1 MCSLPGDCARGTCG
15 RGVGLG
21 GRSPP
26 SQGSP
31 RGRSYNSSAQRSH
44 PTAVASLLTLAHT
57 HRVGRAGGE
66 PRHHGQ
72 QPARVHKDLPAAARW
87 SSGALPDR
95 TGADTPRNWSSG
107 ALPGGDAAV
116 RVGQV
121 GRSLVLPH
129 AAARWSS
136 GAHPRRAGL
145 NTQVAPTLGL
155 LSHTP
160 ISSFQGSRGTL
171 RSLPRHHHR
180 RAPPGR
186 RCSPSDLPRCCPRLP
201 RRYSLGRAT
210 QRRTRPTTGKRSR
223 YQAPVCG
230 GGGRRVGGGGV
241 D

>member
-44 PTAVASLLTLAHT
+44 PTAVASLLTLAH
-57 HRVGRAGGE
+57 RSGRAGGE

-107 ALPGGDAAV
+107 ALPGGATPLCALV
-116 RVGQV
+116 KW
-121 GRSLVLPH
+121 GRSLVQPHAAARCSSEALPRRTGAARPRYWSSGALPGGATPLCTLVKWGAPWYCH

-145 NTQVAPTLGL
+145 NTQA
-155 LSHTP
+155 S
-160 ISSFQGSRGTL
+160 
-171 RSLPRHHHR
+171 
-180 RAPPGR
+180 A
-186 RCSPSDLPRCCPRLP
+186 
-201 RRYSLGRAT
+201 
-210 QRRTRPTTGKRSR
+210 
-223 YQAPVCG
+223 
-230 GGGRRVGGGGV
+230 
-241 D
+241 